1 MHPTLEKVDNLY
13 RSLKE
18 EINLLTDRHIETKDE
33 VDKLTEELNNLKAA
47 TREEA
52 MKIEQSRN
60 ELDQEKN
67 EFEAFRTEALQ
78 QMETYREGKSNLLPC
93 VALRCILVPNNRPL
107 RSQKSSKCFCDFFLS
122 FLVRV
127 SYPNILLCFLSLGWS
142 LNGCRA

>member
-93 VALRCILVPNNRPL
+93 VALRCVAFLSPTIVLCAL
-107 RSQKSSKCFCDFFLS
+107 KSPANAFVTFFFLS
-122 FLVRV
+122 LFGFRILTSCFV
-127 SYPNILLCFLSLGWS
+127 SYPLVGH
-142 LNGCRA
+142 